1 MNTQACDTLNFFLVR
16 DPTDPAG
23 MLAWMRQELY
33 TAENNNQD
41 VYIIGHIPPGNQ
53 FCISRNLFKLLNIW

>member
-16 DPTDPAG
+16 DPTDPEG
-23 MLAWMRQELY
+23 MLAWMREELY
-33 TAENNNQD
+33 SAENNNQD

-53 FCISRNLFKLLNIW
+53 FCISRNL